1 MMNRSIHLL
10 DLIEKEKLDLML
22 RDFTEVTG
30 VASIITEVDGR
41 PITKPHNFTSLCKN
55 YCRSTQKGRR
65 KCYESDSYGG
75 RQTAMQ
81 KKCVIYQ
88 CLNAGLLDSGAP
100 IIVEGYHLANVL
112 CGQVVE
118 KPIDTAV
125 AVQRAHSIGITDIDG
140 YLHEMRKIPIMS
152 RERLRSIVNLMEMIT
167 QTVSELALKK
177 YLSYKHSQR
186 YLNKVINSVSECIIS
201 TNTDSIISMVNDA
214 GCAMFGYEAEHLIGQ
229 SILTLLSGKPSQ
241 NRYQRQVGS
250 RLNGNWRS
258 ELTAVTA
265 GMQLFPVQMSLSE
278 ISSEGEENSG
288 YVAVIRDITEEK
300 QIARMKEDL
309 IGMLTHDMANPI
321 LSIQKAIELLVDG
334 TLGAL
339 SQNQIEVMN
348 LVLGT
353 SHQLLG
359 MVTDFLDIY
368 RNENGQFLL
377 RKLSLDLNQMLR
389 DGITQLKFF
398 AQDKGIRICFDPAS
412 IPLVISGDRNRLMRT
427 FINLLDNAIKFS
439 PEGSEIMVTS
449 RLIADAY
456 DDQRKKAIDKPR
468 AGRFPKGRKCVLTTV
483 SDMGL
488 GIPKENQNNIFDK
501 FFTVK
506 PKEFKGRTGLG
517 LGLAF
522 CKLVVEAHDGFI
534 WAESPLRQD
543 TIKKPHG
550 CSFQFILPMDSA
562 P

>member
-1 MMNRSIHLL
+1 MNRSIHLL
-10 DLIEKEKLDLML
+10 DLIEKEKLDLIL

-55 YCRSTQKGRR
+55 YCRSTEKGRH

-118 KPIDTAV
+118 KPIDTEV
-125 AVQRAHSIGITDIDG
+125 AVQRALSIGITDLDG
-140 YLHEMRKIPIMS
+140 YLHDMRKIPIMS

-177 YLSYKHSQR
+177 YLSHKHSQR
-186 YLNKVINSVSECIIS
+186 YLNKVINSVSDCIIS
-201 TNTDSIISMVNDA
+201 TNTDSKISMVNNA
-214 GCAMFGYEAEHLIGQ
+214 GCAMFGCAAENLIGQ
-229 SILTLLSGKPSQ
+229 SILTLLSGEASK
-241 NRYQRQVGS
+241 NRYQNQVGS

-265 GMQLFPVQMSLSE
+265 GKQLFPVQMSLSE
-278 ISSEGEENSG
+278 ISSEREQNSG

-321 LSIQKAIELLVDG
+321 LSIQKAIQLLVDG

-339 SQNQIEVMN
+339 SQNQMEVMN

-377 RKLSLDLNQMLR
+377 RKLSLDLNKILR
-389 DGITQLKFF
+389 DGIAQLKFF
-398 AQDKGIRICFDPAS
+398 AQDKQIRMRFDPAS
-412 IPLVISGDRNRLMRT
+412 SPLKISGDRNRLMRT

-439 PEGSEIMVTS
+439 PEGGEIKVAS
-449 RLIADAY
+449 RLINGSS
-456 DDQRKKAIDKPR
+456 DDERQTLTSPPGN
-468 AGRFPKGRKCVLTTV
+468 GRLPSGQNYVLTTV

-488 GIPKENQNNIFDK
+488 GIPKENQKNIFDK

-506 PKEFKGRTGLG
+506 PREFKGRTGLG
-517 LGLAF
+517 LGLSF
-522 CKLVVEAHDGFI
+522 CKLVVEAHEGFI

-543 TIKKPHG
+543 TTEKTQG
-550 CSFQFILPMDSA
+550 CSFQFILPVNA
-562 P
+562 VK